1 MMWLY
6 PGAPRQKEALFMTLQ
21 QLAYLVVYEWQDVFL
36 DNLLYDERHAG
47 YDARLD
53 FGE

>member
-21 QLAYLVVYEWQDVFL
+21 QLAYLVAVAEC
-36 DNLLYDERHAG
+36 G
-47 YDARLD
+47 SITDAAELPGILRQAFHLMRRA
-53 FGE
+53 